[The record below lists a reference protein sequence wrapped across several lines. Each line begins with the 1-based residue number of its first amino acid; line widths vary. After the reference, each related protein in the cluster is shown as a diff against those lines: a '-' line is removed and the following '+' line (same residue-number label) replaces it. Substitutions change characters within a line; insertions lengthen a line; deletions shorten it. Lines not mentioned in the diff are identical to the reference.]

1 MEHLL
6 LALVAL
12 VSFVRSHL
20 RLYHPPPVH
29 HSYKAIFC
37 TWKSLLFWGSN
48 ILYPVTVN
56 TEHHSILSI
65 LVSRTSN
72 STKTWSVYP
81 GLASTFLELKRQH
94 PDEIRNLCPRNLHDS
109 KRFRRILFLWPFTGY
124 FGFRIVEAGSLKTLK
139 RIVEKCNVS
148 GWKRKSLQ
156 GLIEWNLES
165 DTVIGDMDIEM
176 YR

>member
-1 MEHLL
+1 MDYDIISMEHLL

-56 TEHHSILSI
+56 TECHSILSI

-109 KRFRRILFLWPFTGY
+109 KRFRRILFYTLAFY
-124 FGFRIVEAGSLKTLK
+124 RLFRLPYRRGRKFKNVEAD
-139 RIVEKCNVS
+139 R
-148 GWKRKSLQ
+148 W
-156 GLIEWNLES
+156 
-165 DTVIGDMDIEM
+165 EM
-176 YR
+176 QR

>member
-6 LALVAL
+6 LAL

-20 RLYHPPPVH
+20 RLYHPPLCIILIKRYFAH
-29 HSYKAIFC
+29 GNHLC
-37 TWKSLLFWGSN
+37 RGSK

-56 TEHHSILSI
+56 TERHSILSI

-94 PDEIRNLCPRNLHDS
+94 PDEIRNSWPRNLHDS
-109 KRFRRILFLWPFTGY
+109 KRFRRILFLLALYRVFPP
-124 FGFRIVEAGSLKTLK
+124 
-139 RIVEKCNVS
+139 VS
-148 GWKRKSLQ
+148 SRQ
-156 GLIEWNLES
+156 E
-165 DTVIGDMDIEM
+165 V
-176 YR
+176 